1 MLTIPTVVAVILT
14 ALSLCICVCWSRD
27 NPLTV
32 ALKVIYL
39 GLTVWGFVASLALA
53 SGGLPSHI
61 YAFGI
66 CLILV
71 SGVSF
76 ILMKGG
82 STIATMAEILF
93 GLNIL
98 GSVSLLYFISR

>member
-53 SGGLPSHI
+53 SGGSSFPHLRLRDLPHPR
-61 YAFGI
+61 FRG
-66 CLILV
+66 
-71 SGVSF
+71 F
-76 ILMKGG
+76 FHPHEGG
-82 STIATMAEILF
+82 
-93 GLNIL
+93 
-98 GSVSLLYFISR
+98 

>member
-53 SGGLPSHI
+53 SGGLPSHT
-61 YAFGI
+61 YAFAV
-66 CLILV
+66 CSILL
-71 SGVSF
+71 SGLSF
-76 ILMKGG
+76 LLMRGG
-82 STIATMAEILF
+82 STIATVAEACL
-93 GLNIL
+93 GLDIL
-98 GSVSLLYFISR
+98 GSVALLYFISR